1 MAGEL
6 GAAGGRLCLV
16 RVESLLKSAAARL
29 VGALFALGCLILPA
43 AAADPGPT
51 LKTVR
56 ERGHL
61 ICAASRALPGFAQM
75 AEGAWSGFDVDL
87 CRAVAAAVLND
98 PNKVEFRALG
108 GDSRFALLQT
118 GQVDM
123 LSRNAPWTLKRD
135 TGFGASYVTTMF
147 FDGEAFMVPQSLGAV
162 SAYELGNVPVCLI
175 DGSDEQIAVRDFF
188 FENQASYTEVL
199 YQDLEDLGVA
209 YRSGLCDAV
218 AAPARWLNAIR
229 RSLPEPATHRILPER
244 ITKEMI
250 GPVVREGDEQW
261 FEIVR
266 WTMFAIIEAEELGI
280 TSRNIESMSTVNNPA
295 IKRLLG
301 LEGDFGTAL
310 GLDPKFMSRVI
321 GAVGN
326 YAELYERNFGPQ
338 TGASLSR
345 GQNSLWTNGGLL
357 YAPPVR

>member
-1 MAGEL
+1 M
-6 GAAGGRLCLV
+6 
-16 RVESLLKSAAARL
+16 ARL
-29 VGALFALGCLILPA
+29 FGALLLSASMVGLAL
-43 AAADPGPT
+43 AADPGPT

-61 ICAASRALPGFAQM
+61 ICAASRSLPGFAQM
-75 AEGAWSGFDVDL
+75 NDGAWSGFDVDL

-108 GDSRFALLQT
+108 GDSRFAQLQT
-118 GQVDM
+118 GEIDM

-162 SAYELGNVPVCLI
+162 SAYELDGVSVCLI

-188 FENQASYTEVL
+188 FENQASYSEVL

-209 YRSGLCDAV
+209 YRSGLCQAV

-250 GPVVREGDEQW
+250 GPVVREGDDQW
-261 FEIVR
+261 FELVR

-301 LEGDFGTAL
+301 LEGDFGTPL

-321 GAVGN
+321 AAVGN
-326 YAELYERNFGPQ
+326 YSELYERNFGPQ